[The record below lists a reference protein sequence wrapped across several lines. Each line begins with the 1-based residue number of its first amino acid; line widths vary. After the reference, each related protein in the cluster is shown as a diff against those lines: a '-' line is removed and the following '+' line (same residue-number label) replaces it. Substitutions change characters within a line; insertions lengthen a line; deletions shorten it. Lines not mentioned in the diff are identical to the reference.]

1 MKSTG
6 VTRKLDQL
14 GRIVIPMELRRTLK
28 IEEKTPLE
36 IYVEG
41 EKIILKK
48 YEANSAC
55 AITGEV
61 SDKNITLADGKIT
74 LSPAGAEIIIEQLQ
88 KNLVK

>member
-14 GRIVIPMELRRTLK
+14 GRIVIPMELRRTLE

-48 YEANSAC
+48 YETKGAC
-55 AITGEV
+55 TITGEV

-74 LSPAGAEIIIEQLQ
+74 LSPAGAELIIEELQ
-88 KNLVK
+88 KYLVK

>member
-6 VTRKLDQL
+6 VVRKVDEL
-14 GRIVIPMELRRTLK
+14 GRVVIPMELRRTLA
-28 IEEKTPLE
+28 IQEKTPLE

-48 YEANSAC
+48 YEANGAC

-61 SDKNITLADGKIT
+61 SDKNISLADGKVT
-74 LSPAGAEIIIEQLQ
+74 LSPEGLELLIEELQ
-88 KNLVK
+88 KYLVK

>member
-6 VTRKLDQL
+6 VTRKLDNL
-14 GRIVIPMELRRTLK
+14 GRIVIPMELRRTLE

-48 YEANSAC
+48 YEAHGAC
-55 AITGEV
+55 VITGEV

-74 LSPAGAEIIIEQLQ
+74 LSPTGAELIIEELQ

>member
-1 MKSTG
+1 MKVEGNFLINLYSKAT
-6 VTRKLDQL
+6 
-14 GRIVIPMELRRTLK
+14 
-28 IEEKTPLE
+28 TPLE
-36 IYVEG
+36 IYVDG

-48 YEANSAC
+48 YEAHGAC

-74 LSPAGAEIIIEQLQ
+74 LSPAGAELIIEELQ

>member
-6 VTRKLDQL
+6 VMRKVDEL
-14 GRIVIPMELRRTLK
+14 GRVVIPKELRRTLA
-28 IEEKTPLE
+28 IQEKTPLE

-48 YEANSAC
+48 YEANGAC

-61 SDKNITLADGKIT
+61 TDKNISVADGKIT
-74 LSPAGAEIIIEQLQ
+74 LSPAGAELIIEELQ
-88 KNLVK
+88 KNPVK

>member
-14 GRIVIPMELRRTLK
+14 GRIVIPMELRRTLA

-48 YEANSAC
+48 YEVNGAC

-61 SDKNITLADGKIT
+61 SDKNISLADGKIT
-74 LSPAGAEIIIEQLQ
+74 LSPAGAELIIEELQ

>member
-14 GRIVIPMELRRTLK
+14 GRIVIPIELRRTLE

-61 SDKNITLADGKIT
+61 SDKNIALADGKIT

>member
-6 VTRKLDQL
+6 VTRKLDPL
-14 GRIVIPMELRRTLK
+14 GRVVIPKELRRTLA
-28 IEEKTPLE
+28 IQEKTPLE

-48 YEANSAC
+48 YEANGAC

-61 SDKNITLADGKIT
+61 SDKNISLADGKVT
-74 LSPAGAEIIIEQLQ
+74 LSPAGLELLIEELQ
-88 KNLVK
+88 KYLVK

>member
-6 VTRKLDQL
+6 VTRKLDDL
-14 GRIVIPMELRRTLK
+14 GRIVIPMELRRTLE
-28 IEEKTPLE
+28 IEDKAPLE

-48 YEANSAC
+48 YKAHGAC

-61 SDKNITLADGKIT
+61 SDKNITLADGKLT
-74 LSPAGAEIIIEQLQ
+74 LSPVGAELIIEELQ

>member
-6 VTRKLDQL
+6 VVRKVDEL
-14 GRIVIPMELRRTLK
+14 GRVVIPMELRRTLA
-28 IEEKTPLE
+28 IQEKTPLE

-48 YEANSAC
+48 YEANGAC

-61 SDKNITLADGKIT
+61 SDKNISLADGKVT
-74 LSPAGAEIIIEQLQ
+74 LSPEGLELLIGELQ
-88 KNLVK
+88 KYLVK

>member
-6 VTRKLDQL
+6 VTRKLDSL
-14 GRIVIPMELRRTLK
+14 GRIVIPKELRRTLA
-28 IEEKTPLE
+28 IQEKTPLE

-48 YEANSAC
+48 YEANGAC

-61 SDKNITLADGKIT
+61 SDKNISLADGKVT
-74 LSPAGAEIIIEQLQ
+74 LSPAGLELLIEELQ
-88 KNLVK
+88 KYLVK

>member
-1 MKSTG
+1 
-6 VTRKLDQL
+6 
-14 GRIVIPMELRRTLK
+14 ELRRTLA

-48 YEANSAC
+48 YEANGAC

-61 SDKNITLADGKIT
+61 SDKNISLADGKIT
-74 LSPAGAEIIIEQLQ
+74 LSPAGAELIIEELQ

>member
-6 VTRKLDQL
+6 VTRKLDNL
-14 GRIVIPMELRRTLK
+14 GRIVIPMELRRTLE

-48 YEANSAC
+48 YETYGAC

-74 LSPAGAEIIIEQLQ
+74 LSPTGAELIIKELQ
-88 KNLVK
+88 KHLVK

>member
-6 VTRKLDQL
+6 VTRKLDPL
-14 GRIVIPMELRRTLK
+14 GRIVIPMELRRTLE

-48 YEANSAC
+48 YEAHGAC

-61 SDKNITLADGKIT
+61 SDKNISLADGKIT
-74 LSPAGAEIIIEQLQ
+74 LSPVGAELIIKELQ

>member
-14 GRIVIPMELRRTLK
+14 GRIVIPMELRRTLA
-28 IEEKTPLE
+28 IEEKTSLE

-48 YEANSAC
+48 YEANGAC

-61 SDKNITLADGKIT
+61 SDKNISLADGKIT
-74 LSPAGAEIIIEQLQ
+74 LSPAGAELIIEELQ

>member
-14 GRIVIPMELRRTLK
+14 GRIVIPMELRRTLE

-55 AITGEV
+55 VITGEV
-61 SDKNITLADGKIT
+61 SDKNISLANGKIT
-74 LSPAGAEIIIEQLQ
+74 LSPAGAKFIIEQLQ
-88 KNLVK
+88 K